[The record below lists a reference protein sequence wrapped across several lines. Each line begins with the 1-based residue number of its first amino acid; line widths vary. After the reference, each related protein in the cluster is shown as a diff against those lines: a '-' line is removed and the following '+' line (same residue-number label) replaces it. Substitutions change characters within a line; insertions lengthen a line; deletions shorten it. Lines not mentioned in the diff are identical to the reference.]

1 MKYKQIGSNWQIF
14 AGIGDTVS
22 TNWASIDRRLSTF
35 TRRLSAFATIWV
47 GRGAEVHRSCT
58 SQNTAK
64 KYKYLSSL
72 AKFGFDT
79 VENEPCK
86 VMSYILTSPRF
97 QKQNAIYL
105 CSKVLILQHVLLN
118 AAVLLRCSLS
128 NTAGIT

>member
-1 MKYKQIGSNWQIF
+1 MIYKQIGKFSPELGTQFQQIGQVLTDVCQLLREDCQLLRQF
-14 AGIGDTVS
+14 GLVAVQKS
-22 TNWASIDRRLSTF
+22 TDL
-35 TRRLSAFATIWV
+35 
-47 GRGAEVHRSCT
+47 VHLK
-58 SQNTAK
+58 NTAK
-64 KYKYLSSL
+64 KYKYLSLL

-86 VMSYILTSPRF
+86 AISYILTSPRF
-97 QKQNAIYL
+97 QKQNAMHL